1 MNYPFFFEPLNSLK
15 LFGFD
20 DDFNLLNKLYEKK
33 KLPKVFML
41 SGNKGLGKST
51 LIKHFLYSIFD
62 TKNYNKKDFSFLET
76 SNLYSQIK
84 NNSFPNVIFL
94 NGADTKSVKIE
105 DIRNLKTRIFQSNFL
120 NKDRFIVLNDIEI
133 FNTNSLNALLRII
146 EEPNEKNFFILI
158 NNKSKPILET
168 IKSRALEFKMIF
180 NEKKRLKI
188 IDSLKNFHNLE
199 FILDPKESHLTPGN
213 FIKFNFILKELKI
226 LPSDSL
232 VQNIIIL
239 SNLYKKNKDII
250 FINLIYFIIDFY
262 FKYLIKKDKLNI
274 DKVYEIKNF
283 VLINLNNFVSYN
295 INQNTLINSI
305 NNKLK
310 L

>member
-1 MNYPFFFEPLNSLK
+1 M
-15 LFGFD
+15 
-20 DDFNLLNKLYEKK
+20 
-33 KLPKVFML
+33 
-41 SGNKGLGKST
+41 
-51 LIKHFLYSIFD
+51 
-62 TKNYNKKDFSFLET
+62 
-76 SNLYSQIK
+76 
-84 NNSFPNVIFL
+84 
-94 NGADTKSVKIE
+94 
-105 DIRNLKTRIFQSNFL
+105 
-120 NKDRFIVLNDIEI
+120 
-133 FNTNSLNALLRII
+133 LRII

-199 FILDPKESHLTPGN
+199 FILVPKESHLTPGN